1 MKATW
6 LLLLLIL
13 GCRNES
19 ALVEQSGRVFIKN
32 AEVKI
37 DNLNET
43 NWQVGRP
50 RRRTSLSQNFIFTVD
65 LPYLEE
71 ESKQILYKKYEMD
84 GWILKVSH
92 KYGSQELV
100 LGYVYAPMAG
110 IKHRRQQDIEI
121 NQTKSVAIKISYAA
135 SFISERFRAFDCPAF
150 MHDRKLNNIEVVGDP
165 APLDIEIK
173 YPITHYL
180 KAEVAELTPS
190 NFNAGNSLTGDY
202 SIEIALYSM
211 KNKTIGTAFIPLKQI
226 IKVGLE
232 DRINVNGCEGIRPEL
247 QEPK

>member
-6 LLLLLIL
+6 LLLLILL

-19 ALVEQSGRVFIKN
+19 ALLEQNGRLFIKD

-37 DNLNET
+37 GNLNET

-50 RRRTSLSQNFIFTVD
+50 VRRSSVSQNFVFTVT
-65 LPYLEE
+65 LPFLEE
-71 ESKQILYKKYEMD
+71 SAKKTLYEKYGLD
-84 GWILKVSH
+84 GWVLKITH
-92 KYGSQELV
+92 KYGSQEAT

-110 IKHRRQQDIEI
+110 MKHRRQQDIEI

-135 SFISERFRAFDCPAF
+135 SYISERFRAFDCPAF
-150 MHDRKLNNIEVVGDP
+150 VHDRKLNDLDIQGDYSPMDIEV
-165 APLDIEIK
+165 K
-173 YPITHYL
+173 YPSGYYI
-180 KAEVAELTPS
+180 KPEIAELNPS
-190 NFNAGNSLTGDY
+190 NFNAGYSLTGDY
-202 SIEIALYSM
+202 KIEIALYSL
-211 KNKTIGTAFIPLKQI
+211 KNRTIGTAFIPLKQS

-232 DRINVNGCEGIRPEL
+232 DRIEVNGCAGVRPEL